1 MRLSDLSHAVMHV
14 CVPLPY
20 IYILHECET
29 LTIGH

>member
-20 IYILHECET
+20 IYIYFMNVRR
-29 LTIGH
+29 